1 LSQKP
6 LSYDNDSIGRLLQR
20 LRNYEI
26 TKGEMIM
33 MINLRPTS
41 KANLNT
47 VIEDLEDRFN
57 EVEQEDI
64 VNGVVEVLGKFEDA
78 DGPPLDDDDV
88 MESTEV
94 QQ

>member
-6 LSYDNDSIGRLLQR
+6 SAYNADSIGKLLQR
-20 LRNYEI
+20 LRDYEI

-64 VNGVVEVLGKFEDA
+64 VNGVVEVLGKFEEA
-78 DGPPLDDDDV
+78 DGPVLEDEADV
-88 MESTEV
+88 MESTE
-94 QQ
+94 

>member
-1 LSQKP
+1 
-6 LSYDNDSIGRLLQR
+6 
-20 LRNYEI
+20 
-26 TKGEMIM
+26 MIM

-64 VNGVVEVLGKFEDA
+64 VNGVVEVLGKFEEA
-78 DGPPLDDDDV
+78 DGPPEDEDEV
-88 MESTEV
+88 METTEGH
-94 QQ
+94 Q